1 MYKFDQSCP
10 KPILS
15 PQLIA
20 QNKRHFLFMIT
31 TSLTIL
37 RTKLATPYIEWSQQ
51 RYAQK
56 YMNCI
61 KSHINTRENDN
72 YNNYLFS
79 SIQSKQ
85 AIYCAVQE
93 RQDKRQRSFSTL
105 LPQVTP
111 LTLFHFSADHVI
123 LPFRAQAALGIYAK
137 TDIKM
142 ILRCS
147 SWYPRSR

>member
-15 PQLIA
+15 PQSIA
-20 QNKRHFLFMIT
+20 QNNRHFFFIIT
-31 TSLTIL
+31 IPLTIL
-37 RTKLATPYIEWSQQ
+37 PTKLVTPYIEGSQQ

-56 YMNCI
+56 Y
-61 KSHINTRENDN
+61 INYKKPLTNTKEN
-72 YNNYLFS
+72 NNYLFS
-79 SIQSKQ
+79 HIPSKQ

-105 LPQVTP
+105 LPQVIS
-111 LTLFHFSADHVI
+111 LTRFHFSKDHVI
-123 LPFRAQAALGIYAK
+123 LPLRAQATLGIYAK

-142 ILRCS
+142 ILRYS
-147 SWYPRSR
+147 S